1 MTAPVSMNDGPA
13 IISVSYIPQ
22 RLAGRLERVGNDAS
36 PIWERLTSRLA
47 SEPAS
52 VPIGENAFE
61 MPWPLI
67 LQILR
72 ELGSKTVQV
81 SLNFRF
87 KPDASAQEQVR
98 KFAEEVRF
106 TREAKGKL
114 VAQLSPDELQKELES
129 KGFTRELKS
138 FQLRD
143 LQQLL
148 TLPNGAN
155 FSVPGAGK
163 TTVTLALHILT
174 RRPGQHILIVCP
186 KAAFPA
192 WRSIVADCMSPSA
205 PHNGAEE
212 FTFLDGTD
220 EDNDTALRAGHT
232 RFVISY
238 DLMVRQ
244 QQTIAN
250 YLARQPVHLVLDEA
264 HRMKAGGLSQR
275 GAYLLSVAT
284 LPVRRDILTGTPMP
298 QGASDLAAQLGF
310 LWPGQGLDISIGR
323 GVPPREVLGQLYVR
337 TTKSELGLPEVT
349 RTFHQVEMA
358 PAQLGLY
365 SIVRNESLRQLSQT
379 IRRRSDIDFIA
390 ARRSVMRLLQ
400 LSVNP
405 VLALRSIASMSEPI
419 DASLVDKVIEEGA
432 STKMHAVA
440 NHARILASEG
450 KKVVIWTIFTGTIL
464 EMEKML
470 ADLNPVV
477 LYGAVPSNAPE
488 MGDGREL
495 RLQRFHT
502 EDECMV
508 LIANPAAAGEGISL
522 HTVCHDAIYLD
533 RSYVSTHYLQ
543 SIDRIHRLGLQPGT
557 QTNIHIYETK
567 APPVI
572 GSIDFSVRRR
582 LITKIHDLQQ
592 LLDDPD
598 LKKIVMDEE
607 NADDPID
614 YNLDLQDL
622 VDLVEELEGRAP
634 AAEDE

>member
-1 MTAPVSMNDGPA
+1 MNDGLA

-22 RLAGRLERVGNDAS
+22 RLAGRFERASNGAS

-47 SEPAS
+47 SEPTSAP
-52 VPIGENAFE
+52 VGENAYE
-61 MPWPLI
+61 MPWPLT
-67 LQILR
+67 LQVLR
-72 ELGSKTVQV
+72 ELGSKTNQTA
-81 SLNFRF
+81 LNFRF
-87 KPDASAQEQVR
+87 KPDASAHEQVKR
-98 KFAEEVRF
+98 FAEEVRF
-106 TREAKGKL
+106 TRTAKGKL
-114 VAQLSPDELQKELES
+114 TAQLQREEIQPALAK
-129 KGFTRELKS
+129 KGFTRELKP
-138 FQLRD
+138 FQIDD
-143 LQQLL
+143 LEKLL
-148 TLPNGAN
+148 ALPHGAN

-163 TTVTLALHILT
+163 TTVTFALHVLT
-174 RRPGQHILIVCP
+174 RKAGQHLLIVCP

-192 WRSIVADCMSPSA
+192 WRSIVDDCMDPQA
-205 PHNGAEE
+205 PDNGAEE

-220 EDNDTALRAGHT
+220 EENDTALRSGHT
-232 RFVISY
+232 RFVMSY

-250 YLARQPVHLVLDEA
+250 YLARQSVHLVLDEA
-264 HRMKAGGLSQR
+264 HRMKAGALSQR
-275 GAYLLSVAT
+275 GAYLLNVAM

-298 QGASDLAAQLGF
+298 NGASDLAAQLGF
-310 LWPGQGLDISIGR
+310 LWPAQGLDINIGR
-323 GVPPREVLGQLYVR
+323 GVPPRQVLGQLYVR
-337 TTKSELGLPEVT
+337 TTKSQLDLPEV
-349 RTFHQVEMA
+349 RRFFHPVEMA
-358 PAQLGLY
+358 PAQLALY
-365 SIVRNESLRQLSQT
+365 STVRNESLRQLTQT
-379 IRRRSDIDFIA
+379 IRRRSDIDFIS

-405 VLALRSIASMSEPI
+405 VLALRSIANMSESV
-419 DASLVDKVIEEGA
+419 DTGLLDKVIEEGA
-432 STKMHAVA
+432 SMKMYAVA
-440 NHARILASEG
+440 DHARRLASEG
-450 KKVVIWTIFTGTIL
+450 KKIVIWTIFTGTIL

-477 LYGAVPSNAPE
+477 LYGAVPSIAPE

-502 EDECMV
+502 EDTCKV

-543 SIDRIHRLGLQPGT
+543 SIDRIHRLGLEPGT
-557 QTNIHIYETK
+557 ITNIHVYETV
-567 APPVI
+567 APPFI
-572 GSIDFSVRRR
+572 GSIDLSVRRR
-582 LITKIHDLQQ
+582 LITKIRDLQQ

-598 LKKIVMDEE
+598 LKKLVIDEE

>member
-1 MTAPVSMNDGPA
+1 MNDGPA

-22 RLAGRLERVGNDAS
+22 RLAGRLERTSGGAS
-36 PIWERLTSRLA
+36 PVWERLTSRLA
-47 SEPAS
+47 AEPAS
-52 VPIGENAFE
+52 SPVGENAYE
-61 MPWPLI
+61 LPWPLT

-72 ELGSKTVQV
+72 ELGSKTVQA

-87 KPDASAQEQVR
+87 KPDASAQEQVK

-114 VAQLSPDELQKELES
+114 TAQLPADEIQAALAK
-129 KGFTRELKS
+129 KGFTRELKP
-138 FQLRD
+138 FQIRD
-143 LQQLL
+143 LHQLL
-148 TLPNGAN
+148 ALPNGAN

-163 TTVTLALHILT
+163 TTVTLALHLLT
-174 RRPGQHILIVCP
+174 GKAGQHILIVCP
-186 KAAFPA
+186 KAAFSA
-192 WRSIVADCMSPSA
+192 WRSIVADCMDPSVPDNA
-205 PHNGAEE
+205 AEE
-212 FTFLDGTD
+212 FTFLDGN
-220 EDNDTALRAGHT
+220 EEENDAALRSGRT

-238 DLMVRQ
+238 DLMIRQ

-264 HRMKAGGLSQR
+264 HRMKAGALSQR
-275 GAYLLSVAT
+275 GAYLLNVAM

-298 QGASDLAAQLGF
+298 NGASDLAAQLGF
-310 LWPGQGLDISIGR
+310 LWPGQGLDINIGR
-323 GVPPREVLGQLYVR
+323 GVTPREVLGQLYVR
-337 TTKSELGLPEVT
+337 TTKSELGLPEVK
-349 RTFHQVEMA
+349 RSFHKVEMA
-358 PAQLGLY
+358 PGQLALY
-365 SIVRNESLRQLSQT
+365 SIVRDESLRQLTQT
-379 IRRRSDIDFIA
+379 IRRRSDIDLIA

-405 VLALRSIASMSEPI
+405 VLALRSIATMREPV
-419 DASLVDKVIEEGA
+419 DTSLFDKVIEEGA
-432 STKMHAVA
+432 SSKMRAVA
-440 NHARILASEG
+440 DHARLLASEG

-477 LYGAVPSNAPE
+477 LYGAVPSIAPE

-502 EDECMV
+502 EDQCQV

-543 SIDRIHRLGLQPGT
+543 SIDRIHRLGLKPGT
-557 QTNIHIYETK
+557 LTNIHVYETM

-572 GSIDFSVRRR
+572 GSIDLSVRRR
-582 LITKIHDLQQ
+582 LITKIRDLQE

-598 LKKIVMDEE
+598 LKKIVLDEE
-607 NADDPID
+607 NAEDPID
-614 YNLDLQDL
+614 YNVDLQDL

-634 AAEDE
+634 IAEDE